1 MDSKTCKPGVIICMY
16 ILAVVVYSLGLL
28 SFDIV
33 KDKVLMCCSKVWKKI
48 KKSLFKKSKDQVVG
62 NGEKISQEN
71 REREAQEKA
80 TKNDNMKYLQILFYY
95 VQDASLFKVH
105 LPQLQ
110 PNDDSILK
118 QIFQWSPDIIA
129 KMYLGISNMCFPST
143 RPITKILFKSLF
155 GPCVIFSFFLF
166 T

>member
-1 MDSKTCKPGVIICMY
+1 MY

-48 KKSLFKKSKDQVVG
+48 KNSLFKKSQDQAVE
-62 NGEKISQEN
+62 NGEKMSQEN
-71 REREAQEKA
+71 REREAQEKLQ
-80 TKNDNMKYLQILFYY
+80 KDDNMKYLQILFYY

-110 PNDDSILK
+110 V
-118 QIFQWSPDIIA
+118 
-129 KMYLGISNMCFPST
+129 
-143 RPITKILFKSLF
+143 R
-155 GPCVIFSFFLF
+155 
-166 T
+166 